1 MSLTVEKGITHRIDA
16 VTNIGDLRIRMGGL
30 QPAPKSVK
38 IELVARCNL
47 HCKYCATSMRS
58 TKPKKDMDLWLFKK
72 ITEDMRL
79 CGVEEIGLFYL
90 GESTLNPPLLLK
102 SIEWCKHQM
111 DFPYVFLTSNA
122 TMVDIDFA
130 SDMMSLGLDSLKW
143 SVNFKDQ
150 EQFADMTGTN
160 GKLFDQAISN
170 IKAVWEERV
179 RTYKDTILTAS
190 SILYND
196 QFKAEMQPFLDEH
209 ILPYVDQHYWL
220 PLYQMSMFHDYVVEQ
235 TGYLPT
241 HGNMGRLDDDTLLP
255 IRKPLPCWTVFTEGH
270 VRVDGG
276 LAACCFG
283 NDDKFDMGMLD
294 GRNFM
299 YQWNSEKFQ
308 KIREA
313 QLRTIT
319 EGQKALINT
328 PCKVCVAWDN

>member
-1 MSLTVEKGITHRIDA
+1 
-16 VTNIGDLRIRMGGL
+16 
-30 QPAPKSVK
+30 
-38 IELVARCNL
+38 
-47 HCKYCATSMRS
+47 
-58 TKPKKDMDLWLFKK
+58 MDSWLFKK

-160 GKLFDQAISN
+160 GKLFDQAVSN

>member
-1 MSLTVEKGITHRIDA
+1 MSLTEYKGITKRIDA
-16 VTNIGDLRIRMGGL
+16 VTNIGDLRIQMGGI

-47 HCKYCATSMRS
+47 NCKYCATSMR
-58 TKPKKDMDLWLFKK
+58 TQKPKKDMDFWLFKK
-72 ITEDMRL
+72 ITEDMRM

-111 DFPYVFLTSNA
+111 NFPYVFLTSNA
-122 TMVDIDFA
+122 TVVDEDFA
-130 SDMMSLGLDSLKW
+130 SSMMSMGLDSLKW
-143 SVNFKDQ
+143 SVNFKD
-150 EQFADMTGTN
+150 ESQFEEMTGSN
-160 GKLFDQAISN
+160 KKLFHRALKN
-170 IKAVWEERV
+170 IKDAWNERSIEN
-179 RTYKDTILTAS
+179 KNTILTAS
-190 SILYND
+190 SILYS
-196 QFKAEMQPFLDEH
+196 KEHKEAMQPFLDEH
-209 ILPYVDQHYWL
+209 IIPYVDEHYWL
-220 PLYQMSMFHDYVVEQ
+220 PLYQMTMFHDYVIEQ
-235 TGYLPT
+235 TGFTPT
-241 HGNMGRLDDDTLLP
+241 HGNMGRLDNDTLLP

-283 NDDKFDMGMLD
+283 NDDKFDMGVLD

-308 KIREA
+308 RIREA
-313 QLRTIT
+313 QLRTLT

-328 PCKVCVAWDN
+328 PCHVCVVWE